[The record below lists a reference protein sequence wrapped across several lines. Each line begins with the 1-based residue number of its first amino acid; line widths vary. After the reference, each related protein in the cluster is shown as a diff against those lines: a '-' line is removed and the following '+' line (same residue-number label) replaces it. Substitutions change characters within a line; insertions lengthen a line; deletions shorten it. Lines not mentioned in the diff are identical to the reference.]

1 MVDNDTNRVCILKS
15 VAYFS
20 NHDLD
25 EVKIGCSLSPM
36 SIYTDS
42 ILIPDQWAIVDSLI
56 FLSYSAAQKNIIFT
70 MPILG
75 GELQWELKKLSTK
88 QRIDILFEIIVAL
101 VVLRQNNIIHNDLH
115 GANILLK
122 QTDLCRL
129 YTIDHQTYSVKSKQQ
144 PVIIDFEMAYN
155 PSDQELR
162 LRGTFEPDWDE
173 ISHLFSTI
181 LTKEDREKIVHADA
195 SIILSS
201 MFDGLRNQEIEAG
214 HVIKYFLPMNL

>member
-1 MVDNDTNRVCILKS
+1 
-15 VAYFS
+15 
-20 NHDLD
+20 
-25 EVKIGCSLSPM
+25 M

-42 ILIPDQWAIVDSLI
+42 ILIPEQWAIVDSLI
-56 FLSYSAAQKNIIFT
+56 FLSYSTAQKNIIFT

-75 GELQWELKKLSTK
+75 EELYPEIKKLSTK
-88 QRIDILFEIIVAL
+88 ERIDILFEIIVAL
-101 VVLRQNNIIHNDLH
+101 VVLQQNNIIHNDLH

-129 YTIDHQTYSVKSKQQ
+129 YTIDNQTYSVKSKHQ

-155 PSDQELR
+155 PSEHELQ

-173 ISHLFSTI
+173 ISYLFSTI

-201 MFDGLRNQEIEAG
+201 MFDDLRNQEIEAG
-214 HVIKYFLPMNL
+214 QVIKYFLPMNL